1 MGGFG
6 LSVTV
11 VHLHFLFLASFIGFA
26 LCAFLP
32 QQTTQN
38 VKNEGVDPNNNFIEE
53 SETLA
58 VSPVILPA
66 AALIPPSSGFPPA
79 KLARPKRYV
88 GWGRKPGLRY
98 GKATSA
104 FDFDTA
110 FNKIYNKYQKRGNAA
125 GPDAPIS
132 SFRELR
138 MKQKV
143 PNAQLLLPHLF
154 NRNNRDADAAADV
167 GIMDLNQEDIEA
179 LMYLLDA
186 YSKSARNNNEQ

>member
-6 LSVTV
+6 FSVTV
-11 VHLHFLFLASFIGFA
+11 THLHVLFLASFIAFA
-26 LCAFLP
+26 LCASLP
-32 QQTTQN
+32 QTTQN
-38 VKNEGVDPNNNFIEE
+38 VKKGVDPNHFIEE
-53 SETLA
+53 SEPLA
-58 VSPVILPA
+58 VSPVILPPA
-66 AALIPPSSGFPPA
+66 SIPSSGFPPS

-186 YSKSARNNNEQ
+186 YSKSARSNEQ